1 MTPSQISYAN
11 GQIKAY
17 LRSDNPHPYFVS
29 VDGSAEYKSI
39 IIEYHSC
46 RQIHVS
52 KYCEQDDS
60 FPNVD
65 KLFADIRALDR
76 NCMLLGIGESI
87 ALGCDGASTLLNK
100 LKDLA
105 LPHKLIVLCRGIR
118 NNIRKIDESD
128 QKFNARR
135 FTVIDSPVDYY
146 VVRLAD
152 NVPFPSN
159 RARFPV
165 EQGFR
170 KLLAYLECGNSGE
183 VLTKSSLPLKNIR
196 EIRSCYMLLREEAR
210 ISEVNESALSEECWR
225 SYLEDD
231 NLEGYGL
238 TEWRTYLKLLVD
250 GTTIPYLQ
258 FVISKSKNYETYKK
272 MLTQGLLYVDESD
285 AHFGMLYADRKRLL
299 EKELGE
305 ADMATYVVE
314 ARRMERRRVHY
325 LTDITKVE
333 RRAIVEDIAT
343 YGEIPDN
350 IDQIYPALASY
361 LFDYTFNCTNGDLFT
376 GYFARYKRQKLLN
389 AIDHAFLQQVI
400 DLAQDGN
407 RPYNALESR
416 NSVVEQAYSP
426 GTFLYWVD
434 ALGVEYLGYIQ
445 KRAQTLGLS
454 MNAHIARASLPTL
467 TYLNRDFF
475 ESWPGD
481 KYAMKKLDELKHDGE
496 EGAESKNGG
505 LPTHIVRELEIIDE
519 FMAFSLNQLAS
530 RKSQRVVIASDHG
543 ASRLAVIYDNES
555 KWAMRTKGKHS
566 GRCCPTNEIDERPY
580 CATEEN
586 EYWVLANYDR
596 FKGSRKACVEVHGGA
611 SLEEVLVPI
620 IELTLRDS
628 SVEVECMTKIAY
640 SSFRESPTVELFS
653 ISPLNNLS
661 VRLNGRAY
669 RAVAIGNNRYKAT
682 FDDLKRIGTYKAEV
696 YEGDDLIGEI
706 AFSVQK
712 RTAKTNDDDWFI

>member
-1 MTPSQISYAN
+1 MTPPQLSRAN
-11 GQIKAY
+11 RQIKAY
-17 LRSDNPHPYFVS
+17 LSSDNPYPYFVS
-29 VDGSAEYKSI
+29 VDGSDEYKSVV
-39 IIEYHSC
+39 IEYQSC
-46 RQIHVS
+46 SQIYIS

-65 KLFADIRALDR
+65 RLFADIRALDR

-87 ALGCDGASTLLNK
+87 TLGCDGASTLLNK
-100 LKDLA
+100 LKDLV

-118 NNIRKIDESD
+118 SSIRKIDESD

-135 FTVIDSPVDYY
+135 FTVIDSSVDYY

-159 RARFPV
+159 KAQFPI

-170 KLLAYLECGNSGE
+170 KLLTYLEYGNSGE

-196 EIRSCYMLLREEAR
+196 EIRSCYMLLREEGR
-210 ISEVNESALSEECWR
+210 ISEVNESALPEECWR

-250 GTTIPYLQ
+250 GTSSPYLQ
-258 FVISKSKNYETYKK
+258 LVLSKSKNYETYQK
-272 MLTQGLLYVDESD
+272 MLMQGLLYVDVDD

-305 ADMATYVVE
+305 ADMVTYVAE
-314 ARRMERRRVHY
+314 ARRMGRGRVHY

-343 YGEIPDN
+343 YGEIPDD
-350 IDQIYPALASY
+350 IDVVYPALASY
-361 LFDYTFNCTNGDLFT
+361 LFDYVFNCDNGNLFT
-376 GYFARYKRQKLLN
+376 DYFAKYKRQKLLN
-389 AIDHAFLQQVI
+389 EIEPAFLQQVL

-407 RPYNALESR
+407 RLYNALESR
-416 NSVVEQAYSP
+416 NSVVEQVSSP
-426 GTFLYWVD
+426 DAFLYWVD

-445 KRAQTLGLS
+445 ERAQALGLS
-454 MNAHIARASLPTL
+454 MNTHIARASLPTL
-467 TYLNRDFF
+467 TYLNKDFF
-475 ESWPGD
+475 ESWVGD
-481 KYAMKKLDELKHDGE
+481 KYAMKKFDELKHDGE
-496 EGAESKNGG
+496 EGAEGKTGE

-519 FMAFSLNQLAS
+519 FMSFALSQLAS
-530 RKSQRVVIASDHG
+530 RKSRRFVIASDHG
-543 ASRLAVIYDNES
+543 ASRLSVIYDSEN
-555 KWAMRTKGKHS
+555 KWAMQTKGEHS

-586 EYWVLANYDR
+586 GYWVLANYDR
-596 FKGSRKACVEVHGGA
+596 FKGSRKAYVEVHGGA

-620 IELTLRDS
+620 IELTLRDDS
-628 SVEVECMTKIAY
+628 IEVECMTEVAY
-640 SSFRESPTVELFS
+640 SSFKESPTVELFS
-653 ISPLNNLS
+653 ISPLKNLS

-669 RAVAIGNNRYKAT
+669 RAVAIGNDRYKVA